1 MAITARRRPAY
12 LRSGESNMAH
22 TDVILPTE
30 AKRELPTVRS
40 IGLLD
45 LRDALA
51 LGVQD
56 FWAMPTHVVFLS
68 LIYPVI
74 GLALFRAMFDYDLI
88 PLLYPLAAGFPLIG
102 PFAAIGL
109 YELSRRRELGL
120 DTSWR
125 HAFDF
130 VHSPSLWSI
139 LFLGLLLLLMVGV
152 WLAIAQA
159 LYDANFG
166 SDEPLKVTDFARRV
180 FTTPEGHRLI
190 VVGNAIGFGFAVLAF
205 CLSVVTFPLLL
216 DRNVGVG
223 AAIATSFRVILRN
236 PGPMILWAIFVAG
249 LLVIG
254 SLPFFLG
261 LAIVVPILGHSTWHL
276 YRKVIEPDPT
286 PRPQY
291 EPRPRGRRYA
301 ADFPAALFRPT
312 SLPQEKPAASVE
324 RLAASATRAADRNP
338 ATIEEAQAVVSHVE
352 SLFMPWNVD
361 ALVEG
366 FTEDCIVRFGT
377 IPEFRGRDALRRFFV
392 ARSARQK
399 GYRLRKQFRSLMD
412 DVMSNVWEGEW
423 EDTET
428 GRRMKGY
435 GVEVWTMRGGK
446 IAIWEAS
453 FNAGPADQSVDVARM
468 LG

>member
-1 MAITARRRPAY
+1 M
-12 LRSGESNMAH
+12 
-22 TDVILPTE
+22 
-30 AKRELPTVRS
+30 
-40 IGLLD
+40 
-45 LRDALA
+45 
-51 LGVQD
+51 
-56 FWAMPTHVVFLS
+56 
-68 LIYPVI
+68 
-74 GLALFRAMFDYDLI
+74 
-88 PLLYPLAAGFPLIG
+88 
-102 PFAAIGL
+102 
-109 YELSRRRELGL
+109 

-125 HAFDF
+125 HAFDI

-139 LFLGLLLLLMVGV
+139 LSLGLLLLLMVGV
-152 WLAIAQA
+152 WLAVAQA

-180 FTTPEGHRLI
+180 FTSPEGHRLI
-190 VVGNAIGFGFAVLAF
+190 VAGNTVGFVFAVLAF
-205 CLSVVTFPLLL
+205 CLSVVSFPLLL

-236 PGPMILWAIFVAG
+236 PGTMILWAIFIAG

-276 YRKVIEPDPT
+276 YRKVIEPDPS

-291 EPRPRGRRYA
+291 EPKPRRQRYA
-301 ADFPAALFRPT
+301 ADFPAALFVPT
-312 SLPQEKPAASVE
+312 SLPQEKPGASLESSAA
-324 RLAASATRAADRNP
+324 LARSAANRNP
-338 ATIEEAQAVVSHVE
+338 ATIEEARDFVSRVE
-352 SLFMPWNVD
+352 QLFMPWNID
-361 ALVEG
+361 ALVGG

-377 IPEFRGRDALRRFFV
+377 IPEFRGREALRRFFG

-399 GYRLRKQFRSLMD
+399 GYRLRKEFRSLMN
-412 DVMSNVWEGEW
+412 DVMTNVWEGEW
-423 EDTET
+423 EDAET

-435 GVEVWTMRGGK
+435 GVEVWTMREGK

-453 FNAGPADQSVDVARM
+453 FSTTPADQPADVARM